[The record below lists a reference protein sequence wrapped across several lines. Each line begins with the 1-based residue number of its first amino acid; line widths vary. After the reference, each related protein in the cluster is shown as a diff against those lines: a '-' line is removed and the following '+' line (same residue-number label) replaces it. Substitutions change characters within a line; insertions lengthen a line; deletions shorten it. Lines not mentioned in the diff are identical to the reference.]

1 VEADPSRTRDRLPS
15 VVPLPVS
22 WVGYTCTRARGKRC
36 RFGGSRVRG
45 VGTDIVA
52 VSRLARSL
60 RRRDGFAETVFCS
73 DERRFCDSQRYPE
86 HHYAARFAAKEA
98 FLKALGLGIFS
109 GIALTDIEVVRDR
122 ECAPQLRL
130 GPTAAA
136 ALARVGGKAPLL
148 SMSHHR
154 HVALAIVV
162 VP

>member
-15 VVPLPVS
+15 VVPLPVC
-22 WVGYTCTRARGKRC
+22 WVGYTCPRARGKRC

-86 HHYAARFAAKEA
+86 YHYAARFAAKEA
-98 FLKALGLGIFS
+98 FLKALGLGVFS
-109 GIALTDIEVVRDR
+109 GSRSRTSRSFAITTARQG
-122 ECAPQLRL
+122 CASARPPL
-130 GPTAAA
+130 PPW
-136 ALARVGGKAPLL
+136 LAWVAR
-148 SMSHHR
+148 HR
-154 HVALAIVV
+154 S
-162 VP
+162 